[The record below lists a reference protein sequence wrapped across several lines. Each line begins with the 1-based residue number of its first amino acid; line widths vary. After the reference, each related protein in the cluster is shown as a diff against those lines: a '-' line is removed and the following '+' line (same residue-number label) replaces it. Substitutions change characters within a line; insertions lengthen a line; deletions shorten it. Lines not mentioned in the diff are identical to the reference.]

1 MPDLLQILCAHCSGN
16 QILVTWRYLFL
27 RESNNAAQ
35 CTGKH
40 PNPQCL
46 SAPHDATRVFATPH
60 LGHVTM
66 PHAYSILALRLDN
79 APALARHRTRPT
91 PPSTALSPQRPGRA
105 HPGPVPDPPCPT
117 ADPQHPPYYLGAVQE
132 PRNKKS
138 VRIATFLRLGIVA
151 RRQNVDFNP
160 KTQQKRHISGLEERG
175 RVRNRKK
182 VATMTS
188 FLFLQWARSPQ
199 RGKSRENARDI
210 TVRRLNP
217 ETRKAPAM
225 RTPPEKPIWLESTL
239 PWRHTARNKHRVQP
253 SAYRRLP
260 LHPEL
265 RGCTGAR

>member
-46 SAPHDATRVFATPH
+46 SALHGAT
-60 LGHVTM
+60 LG
-66 PHAYSILALRLDN
+66 LRRIHN
-79 APALARHRTRPT
+79 ARTRSTQPHT
-91 PPSTALSPQRPGRA
+91 GSATSPSTISGLF
-105 HPGPVPDPPCPT
+105 
-117 ADPQHPPYYLGAVQE
+117 QE
-132 PRNKKS
+132 LKNKIS
-138 VRIATFLRLGIVA
+138 ARIATFLRLRIVA
-151 RRQNVDFNP
+151 RRQNADRSS

-182 VATMTS
+182 VATMTI
-188 FLFLQWARSPQ
+188 FLFLQWTRSPQ
-199 RGKSRENARDI
+199 RGSSRENARNI
-210 TVRRLNP
+210 MASRPNP

-239 PWRHTARNKHRVQP
+239 PWHHTARNKHRAQP

>member
-46 SAPHDATRVFATPH
+46 SALHGAT
-60 LGHVTM
+60 LG
-66 PHAYSILALRLDN
+66 LRRIHN
-79 APALARHRTRPT
+79 ARTRSTQPHT
-91 PPSTALSPQRPGRA
+91 GSATSPSTISGLF
-105 HPGPVPDPPCPT
+105 
-117 ADPQHPPYYLGAVQE
+117 QE
-132 PRNKKS
+132 LKNKIS
-138 VRIATFLRLGIVA
+138 ARIATFLRLRIVA
-151 RRQNVDFNP
+151 RRQNADRSS

-182 VATMTS
+182 VATMTI
-188 FLFLQWARSPQ
+188 FLFLQWTRSPQ
-199 RGKSRENARDI
+199 RGSSRENARNI
-210 TVRRLNP
+210 MASRPNP

-239 PWRHTARNKHRVQP
+239 PWHHTARNKHRAQP
-253 SAYRRLP
+253 SAYRRSP
-260 LHPEL
+260 LRPVPHGYTE
-265 RGCTGAR
+265 AR

>member
-46 SAPHDATRVFATPH
+46 SALHGAT
-60 LGHVTM
+60 LG
-66 PHAYSILALRLDN
+66 LRRIHN
-79 APALARHRTRPT
+79 ARTRSTQPHT
-91 PPSTALSPQRPGRA
+91 GSATSPSTISGLF
-105 HPGPVPDPPCPT
+105 
-117 ADPQHPPYYLGAVQE
+117 QE
-132 PRNKKS
+132 LKNKKS

-175 RVRNRKK
+175 RIRNRKK

-188 FLFLQWARSPQ
+188 FLFLQWAQSPQ
-199 RGKSRENARDI
+199 RGRSRKKRAEYHDQQ
-210 TVRRLNP
+210 P
-217 ETRKAPAM
+217 QTRKKKGARYADAS
-225 RTPPEKPIWLESTL
+225 EKPICLESTL
-239 PWRHTARNKHRVQP
+239 PWHRTARNKHRAQP
-253 SAYRRLP
+253 SAYRRSP
-260 LHPEL
+260 LRPEL

>member
-27 RESNNAAQ
+27 RESNNATRCA
-35 CTGKH
+35 GKC

-46 SAPHDATRVFATPH
+46 SALHGATLGLRRIRNARTGSTQPHTGSAT
-60 LGHVTM
+60 
-66 PHAYSILALRLDN
+66 S
-79 APALARHRTRPT
+79 
-91 PPSTALSPQRPGRA
+91 PSAISGLF
-105 HPGPVPDPPCPT
+105 
-117 ADPQHPPYYLGAVQE
+117 QE
-132 PRNKKS
+132 LKNKKS
-138 VRIATFLRLGIVA
+138 VRIATFLRFGIVA
-151 RRQNVDFNP
+151 RRQNVDLNP

-188 FLFLQWARSPQ
+188 FLFLQWVQSPQ
-199 RGKSRENARDI
+199 SGSSRENARDI

-239 PWRHTARNKHRVQP
+239 PWHHTARNKHRAQP